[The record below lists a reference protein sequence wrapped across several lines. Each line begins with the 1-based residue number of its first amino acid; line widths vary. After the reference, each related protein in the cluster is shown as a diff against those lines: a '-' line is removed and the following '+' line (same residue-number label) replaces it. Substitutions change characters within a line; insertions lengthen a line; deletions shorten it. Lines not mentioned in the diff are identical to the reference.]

1 MEKDVVDLM
10 EELLTKLSCDEPE
23 ATQILHC
30 VQKMPNLRLLHRLD
44 VIQWLLMDASFLK
57 ASPRD
62 LMAAEKAWGV
72 ELLRTIRPDS
82 TASNWGDVVGEEMVR
97 ELLRLEGQ
105 EATKPKQIK
114 NYRLDL
120 ETAAHMIEAK
130 SQGIHM
136 TGTANEKIP
145 GVPFKYAEVPRLFG
159 KPVRIIM
166 VGGAEARARKD
177 QLLEPT
183 IPEKEDA
190 VAYFAQKGFTFV
202 GGSQIL
208 RSLK

>member
-1 MEKDVVDLM
+1 METEILDLM
-10 EELLTKLSCDEPE
+10 NELLAKLSCDEPE
-23 ATQILHC
+23 ATQILYR
-30 VQKMPNLRLLHRLD
+30 VQKTPNLRLLHRRD
-44 VIQWLLMDASFLK
+44 VVQWLLMDASFLK
-57 ASPRD
+57 GAPREM
-62 LMAAEKAWGV
+62 MAAEKAWGV
-72 ELLRTIRPDS
+72 ELMRSIRPES
-82 TASNWGDVVGEEMVR
+82 TANQWGGVVGEEIVR
-97 ELLRLEGQ
+97 ELLLLEGQ

-114 NYRLDL
+114 NYRPDL
-120 ETAAHMIEAK
+120 ETTTHMIEAK

-166 VGGAEARARKD
+166 VGGAEVHARKD

-183 IPEKEDA
+183 IPEKQAALTD
-190 VAYFAQKGFTFV
+190 FAQKGFTFV

-208 RSLK
+208 RALK